1 MNKRKKFLSILII
14 STILAVSLIT
24 VFPVLAI
31 TYPSKEILLNSENSK
46 TETIL
51 FENET
56 KTEEEILSK
65 ELLDTQFVTAPYTVS
80 HVDSKGNV
88 NIEIKY
94 RYGIRKKYKIIA
106 RKFDYE
112 IKYKIVYKTEIYLKN
127 NLNQNKVIKIY
138 SLEKLPE
145 GVALKIRT
153 IDDFKFLYLENED
166 IYKISSV
173 LSNLKEEDERILI
186 REYEEEREESDYI
199 PLKSPIY

>member
-1 MNKRKKFLSILII
+1 MNKRKKFLSILIV

-24 VFPVLAI
+24 VLPALAI

-51 FENET
+51 FENES

-65 ELLDTQFVTAPYTVS
+65 ELVDSQFITMPYPMS
-80 HVDSKGNV
+80 HVDSNGNV
-88 NIEIKY
+88 SVEIKY
-94 RYGIRKKYKIIA
+94 RNGIREKYKIIA
-106 RKFDYE
+106 KKFDYD
-112 IKYKIVYKTEIYLKN
+112 IKYKTVYKTEIYLKN

-166 IYKISSV
+166 KYKISSV
-173 LSNLKEEDERILI
+173 LSDLKEEKERILI
-186 REYEEEREESDYI
+186 REYEEEREESTFI
-199 PLKSPIY
+199 PLTL